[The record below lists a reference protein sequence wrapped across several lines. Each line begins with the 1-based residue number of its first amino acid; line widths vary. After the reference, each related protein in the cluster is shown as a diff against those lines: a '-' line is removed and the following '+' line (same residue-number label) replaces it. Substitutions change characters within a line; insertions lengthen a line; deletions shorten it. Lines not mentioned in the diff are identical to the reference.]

1 MPHMP
6 IVTRQRVQQIRT
18 KYVQQSK
25 EKRQIGKS
33 IASNMKISIELGRE
47 VDVTCH

>member
-1 MPHMP
+1 MPHKP
-6 IVTRQRVQQIRT
+6 IVKRHRLQQIRT

-33 IASNMKISIELGRE
+33 RCKQYENKHRTTA
-47 VDVTCH
+47 